1 MLSCEP
7 GLVAL
12 PEATE
17 EADLRES
24 QVFKTS
30 LGQRRENRKI
40 GPLEYLPGMH
50 EALVSISSI
59 LTKQIYLY
67 I

>member
-30 LGQRRENRKI
+30 LGQRRESQSQKTERL
-40 GPLEYLPGMH
+40 GL
-50 EALVSISSI
+50 
-59 LTKQIYLY
+59 
-67 I
+67 